1 MNEANLT
8 NHISQRFNQEMNDV
22 YKLVLEMGGL
32 VEAQLDN
39 ATKALIN
46 CDVELAQL
54 VMESDKEI
62 NDKDIEIQD
71 LCVHVMAT
79 QQPIATDLRMLVSA
93 MKVSTDLE
101 RIGDE
106 AEKVARV
113 VISSHKNSTAASAC
127 YTDLIHMAEVVK
139 TMINATL
146 DAFARMSVEDAITV
160 IKSDSAVNR
169 EYDAVLRQTIT
180 YMMEDPRH
188 ISRIMNVSWAAKA
201 LERIADHSKNIAQ
214 YVVYLAQGEDIRYTK
229 SEDL

>member
-8 NHISQRFNQEMNDV
+8 NHISQRFNDEMNEV

-32 VEAQLDN
+32 VENQLDN

-46 CDVELAQL
+46 CDVELAQQ
-54 VMESDKEI
+54 VMESDKQI
-62 NDKDIEIQD
+62 NDKDLEIHD

-93 MKVSTDLE
+93 MKASTDLE

-113 VISSHKNSTAASAC
+113 VISSHKNATSGSVC
-127 YTDLIHMAEVVK
+127 YSDLIHMAEAVK
-139 TMINATL
+139 TMVHATL
-146 DAFARMSVEDAITV
+146 DAFARLNVEDAIAI
-160 IKSDSAVNR
+160 IKSDAAINR
-169 EYDAVLRQTIT
+169 EYDAVLRQTVT
-180 YMMEDPRH
+180 YMMEDPRN
-188 ISRIMNVSWAAKA
+188 ISRIINVSWAAKA
-201 LERIADHSKNIAQ
+201 LERMADHAKNIAQ
-214 YVVYLAQGEDIRYTK
+214 YVVYLAEGEDIRYTK